1 MWLTAEVN
9 DCCSRNNNDKSRTGT
24 SKVGVSRQ
32 DYLCGSEMP
41 LYHLPGAAQQI
52 TLPALGIS
60 IFFLEFLVKNIVFK
74 EMRLS

>member
-9 DCCSRNNNDKSRTGT
+9 DYCSRDNNDKSRTGT
-24 SKVGVSRQ
+24 SKVGASRQ
-32 DYLCGSEMP
+32 DYLCRSEMP

-52 TLPALGIS
+52 IHPALEIS
-60 IFFLEFLVKNIVFK
+60 IFLEFLVKNIVFK